1 MSDQNLESLLFQ
13 HIVAQ
18 IPNLTGAELC
28 KLKETITDEQMRR
41 EDETILAGV
50 LK

>member
-1 MSDQNLESLLFQ
+1 MSDEKPESLLFG

-28 KLKETITDEQMRR
+28 KLKEVIVDRQMEL
-41 EDETILAGV
+41 EDNLICASVGC
-50 LK
+50 